1 MIKKI
6 IFKIIK
12 VIKKPS
18 LVIYKLSIY
27 IHRVMEHIYVYK
39 DSNYLKRKSKKILF
53 VDLGAN
59 LGQGYSW
66 FSRYYNSSNTFFEL
80 FEPNP
85 YCFTELQKLPDVKN
99 NKIKVYNVGVGPIAG
114 NFKFYGISQKE
125 GGKFSEGG
133 SIVEDHNSI
142 MYPKHH
148 DPATNVKIINF
159 SEFLKQKSKEFKTIV
174 VKMDIEGAEVDLL
187 EKMINDNSIKL
198 ISYLYVEFH
207 SQYQELSRS
216 MITKK
221 RENNIINIIKS
232 MNSTNIRI
240 WH

>member
-1 MIKKI
+1 MTKKI
-6 IFKIIK
+6 FFKLIK

-18 LVIYKLSIY
+18 LIINKLNTYTHKI
-27 IHRVMEHIYVYK
+27 MEHIYAYK

-66 FSRYYNSSNTFFEL
+66 FSHYYNSSKTFYEL

-85 YCFTELQKLPDVKN
+85 YCYLELEKLPDVVN
-99 NKIKVYNVGVGPIAG
+99 NKIKVHNVGVGPITG
-114 NFKFYGISQKE
+114 NFKFYGISQNE

-133 SIVEDHNSI
+133 SIVEDHNSR
-142 MYPKHH
+142 MYPKNQ
-148 DPATNVKIINF
+148 DSAINVKIINF
-159 SEFLKQKSKEFKTIV
+159 SEYLQQKSKEFETIV

-187 EKMINDNSIKL
+187 EKMIDNNSIKL

-207 SQYQELSRS
+207 SQYQELQQSI
-216 MITKK
+216 ITKK
-221 RENNIINIIKS
+221 RENNIIDKIKS
-232 MNSTNIRI
+232 LDTINIRI